1 MNNENDS
8 IRRERIFKIFTPV
21 RCLSRDQLPRYLNGN
36 MTDLEKHLI
45 EQHLVDCD
53 LCHDAIESLQNVK
66 NQEPYERL
74 SKQLSLYLQR
84 EYAAVEQ
91 QSPLKAR
98 RTIQSS
104 STRESLLSYFWVIMF
119 LVIGGGSIFLL
130 QQHLKNR
137 PALAAIPLT
146 TNAVVVP
153 PQQSNT
159 HPPATESNYLA
170 SETKPPVIQTQY
182 STKPPAAKD
191 TVIKAPP
198 LKLTAK
204 DSALLNAATKK
215 TPPKDTLKK
224 APVTDTNIRTLPK
237 AAEPVA
243 KEAAKEEKTAAI
255 TPPQQQPA
263 QKEKEKEKEEEDTKP
278 VASGDESLFRA
289 AMLYQQQGNVNEAID
304 QFRKLSTNYKFS
316 ERAKYQLALCY
327 RTKGQNGKARRLLRE
342 IVRMEGPLKAQAQ
355 TELNNLN

>member
-1 MNNENDS
+1 MNNDS
-8 IRRERIFKIFTPV
+8 TRQERIFKIFTPV
-21 RCLSRDQLPRYLNGN
+21 RCLNRDQLPRYLNGN
-36 MTDLEKHLI
+36 MTDWEKHLI

-53 LCHDAIESLQNVK
+53 LCHDAIESLQHAQ

-84 EYAAVEQ
+84 EYAPVEQ
-91 QSPLKAR
+91 QSPLKTR
-98 RTIQSS
+98 RTVQGS

-119 LVIGGGSIFLL
+119 LALGGGSIFLL

-137 PALAAIPLT
+137 PALAAIPMRT
-146 TNAVVVP
+146 TDAVIP
-153 PQQSNT
+153 PQQST
-159 HPPATESNYLA
+159 PAPAPAVEVLA

-182 STKPPAAKD
+182 STKPKD
-191 TVIKAPP
+191 STANIKV
-198 LKLTAK
+198 KLTAK
-204 DSALLNAATKK
+204 DSALLATALKKPAA
-215 TPPKDTLKK
+215 KDTMKK
-224 APVTDTNIRTLPK
+224 ASVTDTNTRTQPK
-237 AAEPVA
+237 EPEV
-243 KEAAKEEKTAAI
+243 KEPPKEEKTVAA
-255 TPPQQQPA
+255 TPPPA
-263 QKEKEKEKEEEDTKP
+263 PAPKEKEKEKEEEPAKP
-278 VASGDESLFRA
+278 VATGDESLFRA

>member
-1 MNNENDS
+1 MNNDS
-8 IRRERIFKIFTPV
+8 TRQERIFKIFTPV
-21 RCLSRDQLPRYLNGN
+21 RCLNRDQLPRYLNGN
-36 MTDLEKHLI
+36 MTDWEKHLI

-53 LCHDAIESLQNVK
+53 LCHDAIESLQHTK

-84 EYAAVEQ
+84 EYAPVEQ

-98 RTIQSS
+98 RTVQGS

-119 LVIGGGSIFLL
+119 LTLGGGSIFLL

-137 PALAAIPLT
+137 PALAALPVT
-146 TNAVVVP
+146 TTDAVIP
-153 PQQSNT
+153 PQQDT
-159 HPPATESNYLA
+159 PHPPAATQYLA
-170 SETKPPVIQTQY
+170 TETKAPVIQTQY
-182 STKPPAAKD
+182 STKPKDTVKAQPLKITAKDSAFLATAIKKPAAKD
-191 TVIKAPP
+191 TI
-198 LKLTAK
+198 
-204 DSALLNAATKK
+204 
-215 TPPKDTLKK
+215 KK
-224 APVTDTNIRTLPK
+224 APVTDTNTRIQPK
-237 AAEPVA
+237 EPEV
-243 KEAAKEEKTAAI
+243 KEPPKETAV
-255 TPPQQQPA
+255 TPPPPA
-263 QKEKEKEKEEEDTKP
+263 PKEKEKEKEKTEEPAKP
-278 VASGDESLFRA
+278 VATGDESLFRA

-327 RTKGQNGKARRLLRE
+327 RIKGQNGKARRLLRE

>member
-1 MNNENDS
+1 MNNDFP
-8 IRRERIFKIFTPV
+8 RQERIFKIFTPV

-36 MTDLEKHLI
+36 MTDWEKHLI

-53 LCHDAIESLQNVK
+53 LCHDAIESLQNNK

-84 EYAAVEQ
+84 EYAAAAQ

-98 RTIQSS
+98 RAVQGNN
-104 STRESLLSYFWVIMF
+104 TRESLLSYFWVIMF
-119 LVIGGGSIFLL
+119 LMIGGGSIFLL

-137 PALAAIPLT
+137 PALAAIPART
-146 TNAVVVP
+146 TDAVIL
-153 PQQSNT
+153 PQKSEPDS
-159 HPPATESNYLA
+159 HPPAKDQYLVN
-170 SETKPPVIQTQY
+170 ETKPPVIQTQY
-182 STKPPAAKD
+182 SLKD
-191 TVIKAPP
+191 STTNKSQPV
-198 LKLTAK
+198 KLTAK
-204 DSALLNAATKK
+204 DSALLASKKK
-215 TPPKDTLKK
+215 TAKDTLKK
-224 APVTDTNIRTLPK
+224 APVTDTNTRVQL
-237 AAEPVA
+237 AAPPA
-243 KEAAKEEKTAAI
+243 IKETPKEEKVVAA
-255 TPPQQQPA
+255 TPPPA
-263 QKEKEKEKEEEDTKP
+263 PKEKEKEKEKVEEPKP
-278 VASGDESLFRA
+278 AATAPTGDESLFRA

-355 TELNNLN
+355 SELNNLD

>member
-1 MNNENDS
+1 MNNDS
-8 IRRERIFKIFTPV
+8 TRQERIFKIFTPV
-21 RCLSRDQLPRYLNGN
+21 RCLNRDQLPRYLNGN
-36 MTDLEKHLI
+36 MTDWEKHLI

-53 LCHDAIESLQNVK
+53 LCHDAIESLQHTQ

-91 QSPLKAR
+91 QSPLKTR
-98 RTIQSS
+98 RTVQGN

-119 LVIGGGSIFLL
+119 LALGGGSIFLL

-137 PALAAIPLT
+137 PALAAIPVKT
-146 TNAVVVP
+146 AGTVIP
-153 PQQSNT
+153 PEQST
-159 HPPATESNYLA
+159 PAPTVELVA
-170 SETKPPVIQTQY
+170 SETKAPVIQTQY
-182 STKPPAAKD
+182 STKPKD
-191 TVIKAPP
+191 SVTTNK
-198 LKLTAK
+198 LRLTAK
-204 DSALLNAATKK
+204 DSALLAAATKK
-215 TPPKDTLKK
+215 PAAKDSIKK
-224 APVTDTNIRTLPK
+224 APATDTNTRTQPK
-237 AAEPVA
+237 EPEV
-243 KEAAKEEKTAAI
+243 KEPPKEEKTVAA
-255 TPPQQQPA
+255 TPPPA
-263 QKEKEKEKEEEDTKP
+263 PAPKEKEKEKEEEPAKP

-342 IVRMEGPLKAQAQ
+342 IVRMEGPLKTQAQ

>member
-1 MNNENDS
+1 MNNDS
-8 IRRERIFKIFTPV
+8 TRQERIFKIFTPV
-21 RCLSRDQLPRYLNGN
+21 RCLNRDQLPRYLNGN
-36 MTDLEKHLI
+36 MTDWEKHLI

-53 LCHDAIESLQNVK
+53 LCHDAIESLQHTQ

-91 QSPLKAR
+91 QSPLKTR
-98 RTIQSS
+98 RTVQGN

-119 LVIGGGSIFLL
+119 LALGGGSIFLL

-137 PALAAIPLT
+137 PALAAIPVKAADT
-146 TNAVVVP
+146 VIP
-153 PQQSNT
+153 PQEST
-159 HPPATESNYLA
+159 PAPSVELLA
-170 SETKPPVIQTQY
+170 GETKAPVIQTQY
-182 STKPPAAKD
+182 STKPKD
-191 TVIKAPP
+191 SAVTTK

-204 DSALLNAATKK
+204 DSALLAAATKK
-215 TPPKDTLKK
+215 TAAKDTIKK
-224 APVTDTNIRTLPK
+224 APITDTNTRTQPK
-237 AAEPVA
+237 EPEV
-243 KEAAKEEKTAAI
+243 KEPPKEEKTVAA
-255 TPPQQQPA
+255 TPPPA
-263 QKEKEKEKEEEDTKP
+263 PTPTPKEKEKEEEPAKP
-278 VASGDESLFRA
+278 VATGDESLFRA

-342 IVRMEGPLKAQAQ
+342 IVRMEGPLKTQAQ

>member
-1 MNNENDS
+1 MNNDS
-8 IRRERIFKIFTPV
+8 TRPERIFKIFTPV

-36 MTDLEKHLI
+36 MTDWEKHLI

-53 LCHDAIESLQNVK
+53 LCHDAIESLQHTK

-84 EYAAVEQ
+84 EYAPVEQ

-98 RTIQSS
+98 RTVQGNN
-104 STRESLLSYFWVIMF
+104 TRESLLSYFWVIMF
-119 LVIGGGSIFLL
+119 LALGGGSIFLL

-137 PALAAIPLT
+137 PVLAAIPVKT
-146 TNAVVVP
+146 TDAVIP
-153 PQQSNT
+153 PQQST
-159 HPPATESNYLA
+159 PAPSVELLA
-170 SETKPPVIQTQY
+170 NETKTPVIQTQY
-182 STKPPAAKD
+182 STRPKD
-191 TVIKAPP
+191 STATVK

-204 DSALLNAATKK
+204 DSALLAAAAKNAAKK
-215 TPPKDTLKK
+215 PAAKDTIKK
-224 APVTDTNIRTLPK
+224 APVTDTNTRTQPK
-237 AAEPVA
+237 EPEV
-243 KEAAKEEKTAAI
+243 KEPPKEEKTVAA
-255 TPPQQQPA
+255 TPPPA
-263 QKEKEKEKEEEDTKP
+263 PAPKEKEKEKDKEEEPARP
-278 VASGDESLFRA
+278 VTTGDESLFRA